1 MMKSFRMS
9 KPALS
14 AAVLLLFA
22 SASALAVEPFTA
34 NYQASYMGLNGT
46 GKMTLEP
53 QGEDRWKYTLSIGS
67 GAIKL
72 DQSTVFEDIDGQWR
86 PLSGTDSSLLLIKK
100 TDKKANYDWDKGV
113 ATWSGDVKPERAGP
127 VKLQPGDVDAL
138 LLNLE
143 LARDVQAGEPLDY
156 RMVDDGRVK
165 EMTYKVV
172 GKDEITIGGKTH
184 TATKVSNRDGDKET
198 IAWVVDGMP
207 MPVRILQ
214 RKDGKD
220 EIDLRIQS
228 VQ

>member
-1 MMKSFRMS
+1 MMKAFRMN
-9 KPALS
+9 KPLLS
-14 AAVLLLFA
+14 AAALLLFA
-22 SASALAVEPFTA
+22 SVPALAVEPFTA
-34 NYQASYMGLNGT
+34 NYQASYMGLNGS

-53 QGEDRWKYTLSIGS
+53 QGDDRWKYTLSIGS

-100 TDKKANYDWDKGV
+100 TDKQATYDWDKGV

-127 VKLQPGDVDAL
+127 VKLEPGDVDAL

-143 LARDVQAGEPLDY
+143 LARDVQAGEPLEY

-165 EMTYKVV
+165 SMTYKVV

-184 TATKVSNRDGDKET
+184 EATKVSNRDGDKET